1 MSFYPLAQTALVIF
15 LGIYSVIAVVV
26 IKQINLMSS
35 TIKSDSNKYL
45 YLLSF
50 IHLFIVL
57 GMLAFAIFVL

>member
-1 MSFYPLAQTALVIF
+1 MNFYPFAKTALIIF
-15 LGIYSVIAVVV
+15 LGIYSIIAIVV

-45 YLLSF
+45 YMLSF
-50 IHLFIVL
+50 LHLFIVL